1 MPIDDN
7 WNQSKCICENGK
19 YLKTILDNSKIEYDE
34 IMYVM
39 DIFPTNITTNSDDTK
54 NNIWNGLIYFASF
67 I

>member
-39 DIFPTNITTNSDDTK
+39 DIFPTNITTNSDETK
-54 NNIWNGLIYFASF
+54 NNI
-67 I
+67 